1 MNICLGKNMTNVP
14 TLGFVIVYVMILA
27 VIPFI
32 MGLIP
37 AQFLFKNTK
46 ISIIAGISSL
56 FFYIVLIKL
65 SFSSFV
71 TSLIAAFI
79 SCILIGITLYS
90 IKKLN
95 IPVINLNIA
104 EKLSFIN
111 RKTITVLVV
120 FLLLITLLGYGQ
132 SQKME
137 KEIEFGVK
145 DRIHDIEYQGMPGA
159 ELSGYEHVD
168 IVRLDS
174 KILGDSVVLEMELAG
189 NVSEKETVDYN
200 FFISTNRYGT
210 PSITISKWE
219 MEKEGNILRGYVP
232 LEIAQNGKMFDV
244 QAVASESNFSPSQ
257 GIDGI
262 YDSCSKEKYQA
273 GILEILDFLMRLFL
287 GA

>member
-1 MNICLGKNMTNVP
+1 MTNVP
-14 TLGFVIVYVMILA
+14 TLGFVVLYVIILA
-27 VIPFI
+27 IVPFSVGFI
-32 MGLIP
+32 SSLL
-37 AQFLFKNTK
+37 LFKKVKT
-46 ISIIAGISSL
+46 SIIAGISSL
-56 FFYIVLIKL
+56 FFYIILIKL
-65 SFSSFV
+65 LHSFFV

-79 SCILIGITLYS
+79 SCFLIGIALYS
-90 IKKLN
+90 MKKWD
-95 IPVINLNIA
+95 ISIINLNITH
-104 EKLSFIN
+104 KFNFVN
-111 RKTITVLVV
+111 RKTIVAIVV
-120 FLLLITLLGYGQ
+120 VLLLFVLLGYGQ
-132 SQKME
+132 TQKME
-137 KEIEFGVK
+137 KEIEFSVK
-145 DRIHDIEYQGMPGA
+145 DPRYDIDYQGMPEA

-200 FFISTNRYGT
+200 FFIHTSQYGT

-232 LEIAQNGKMFDV
+232 LEIAQNRKMFDV